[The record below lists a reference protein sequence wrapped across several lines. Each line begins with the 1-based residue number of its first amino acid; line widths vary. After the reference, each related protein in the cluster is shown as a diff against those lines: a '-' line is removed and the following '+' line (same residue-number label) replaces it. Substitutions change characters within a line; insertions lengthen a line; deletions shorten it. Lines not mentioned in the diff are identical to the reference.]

1 MQLGFV
7 MQADAAPHDDWRF
20 WPDVVDHLEAAAPCA
35 LNGLSGAES
44 CFLNNLAI

>member
-20 WPDVVDHLEAAAPCA
+20 WPDVVDHLRGRRPRTPGMVYQAR
-35 LNGLSGAES
+35 NRVS
-44 CFLNNLAI
+44 